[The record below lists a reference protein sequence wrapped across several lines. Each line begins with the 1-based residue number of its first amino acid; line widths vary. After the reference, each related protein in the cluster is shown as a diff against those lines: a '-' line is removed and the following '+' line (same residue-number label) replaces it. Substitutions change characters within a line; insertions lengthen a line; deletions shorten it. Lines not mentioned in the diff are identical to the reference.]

1 MTLAQLSVILILSTN
16 WRVFTINKRQRI
28 NEAITAPVLMLIDET
43 GEKVGEISL
52 SDALRLA
59 EERGLDLVEV
69 APQLKPPVC
78 KLINYDKLRYE
89 EARAIRKARAK
100 QKNIDVKEIRMGMK
114 ISEHDANLKV
124 DQAKKFLEH
133 GDKVRLVMK
142 MRGREQIFASRAF
155 ELITQI
161 AANIGGT
168 VEQSPSKL
176 GNQVSV
182 TIRP

>member
-1 MTLAQLSVILILSTN
+1 
-16 WRVFTINKRQRI
+16 
-28 NEAITAPVLMLIDET
+28 MLIDEN
-43 GEKVGEISL
+43 GEKVGEVSR
-52 SDALRLA
+52 SVALA
-59 EERGLDLVEV
+59 MADEKGLDLVEV
-69 APQLKPPVC
+69 APQLQPPVC
-78 KLINYDKLRYE
+78 KLINFDKLRYE

-114 ISEHDANLKV
+114 ISEHDVSLKV

-142 MRGREQIFASRAF
+142 MRGREQIFIGRAF
-155 ELITQI
+155 DLITKI
-161 AANIGGT
+161 ATNIGGT